1 MLEVSIII
9 PTYNEER
16 FIKTCLDSIYGQS
29 FPVNKMEILVIDGKS
44 SDQTIQVVKQ
54 EIEAGRSNL
63 RLLENPQRIQA
74 SALNLGIRASTGKYI
89 VRMDAHTTY
98 DCDYVKKCVEIARDT
113 GADNVGG
120 IAIATGKTRIGKV
133 ISLAL
138 SCSFGVGNAVFR
150 LGGIDGEVKTVPF
163 GTFPRETFEKF
174 GLFNESLARCED
186 KEFNYRIRKG
196 GGRIFMSKDLKAFYN
211 NRETIRG
218 LAKQCHDNGLWNMF
232 TLVLSP
238 GSLSIRHF
246 VPFVFVSSLIGIGTA
261 VLVGLLTA
269 SWLQTL
275 AWVLVIELW
284 LYFIL
289 NIIFS
294 MRLAQQETY
303 HQLPLLMLIFFV
315 MHTSYGLGSIV
326 GAFKTPWFRNKVHK
340 ATQARV
346 SV

>member
-98 DCDYVKKCVEIARDT
+98 DSDYVKKCVEIARDT

-261 VLVGLLTA
+261 ALVGLLIA

-326 GAFKTPWFRNKVHK
+326 GAFKAPWFRNKVHK

>member
-44 SDQTIQVVKQ
+44 SDQTSQVVKQ

-63 RLLENPQRIQA
+63 RLLENPKRIQA

-89 VRMDAHTTY
+89 VRMDAHSTY
-98 DCDYVKKCVEIARDT
+98 DSDYVKKCVEIARDT

-196 GGRIFMSKDLKAFYN
+196 GGRVFMSKDLKAFYN

-246 VPFVFVSSLIGIGTA
+246 VPFVFVSSLIGIGA
-261 VLVGLLTA
+261 AALVGLLTA

-275 AWVLVIELW
+275 AWVLVIELG

-289 NIIFS
+289 NTIFA
-294 MRLAQQETY
+294 MRLAQKDRY
-303 HQLPLLMLIFFV
+303 HKLPLLMLIFFV